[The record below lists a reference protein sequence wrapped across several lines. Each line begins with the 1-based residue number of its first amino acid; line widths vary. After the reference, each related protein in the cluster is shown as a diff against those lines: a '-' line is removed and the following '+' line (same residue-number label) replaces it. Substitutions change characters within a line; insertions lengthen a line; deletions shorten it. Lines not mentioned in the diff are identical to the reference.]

1 MEEDTPQVTQ
11 APQWLLDLLGKQS
24 SQIAMLAD
32 KLDNLA
38 SQQNSPGLL
47 TPNTLSGNTS
57 PQLPADLTTLVRRPK
72 AVLPDVTKYDG
83 LDKALYPQFAGSLR
97 AKLEIDG
104 EAIGGERER
113 VWYGFGRLKGEGAG
127 RVFPWIE
134 HAQRT
139 NNLTV
144 TAFFQQMDTAFRDPR
159 TQEKALA
166 KINKTKQG
174 ATSYGEFLTEFDR
187 LLLEADG
194 WGWPDNVK
202 KGYLK
207 AAISTT
213 LLTAMVGTREAATY
227 EEYCSQLRMTSDQ
240 LDEVKEKK
248 GGFGRKWNNRTDAPT
263 RTRSPAHDAMDWE
276 PTTSASAART
286 GPREPR
292 WASDEEIDRR
302 RQEGL
307 CLRCGDAS
315 HMVRGCKAK
324 LTTKAGSRTKLIR
337 AAPVEKKTKKGKA
350 SARPEKKE
358 RTEDNSDNDEVVTSS
373 DESSGK
379 E

>member
-1 MEEDTPQVTQ
+1 MEEDTPQQLQ
-11 APQWLLDLLGKQS
+11 APQWLLDLLGQQTK
-24 SQIAMLAD
+24 QIAALAD
-32 KLDNLA
+32 KLDSLTP
-38 SQQNSPGLL
+38 QQYSPGLL

-57 PQLPADLTTLVRRPK
+57 PQLPADPTMLVRRPK

-113 VWYGFGRLKGEGAG
+113 VWYGFGRLKGEGAS

-144 TAFFQQMDTAFRDPR
+144 TALFQQMDTAFRDPR

-213 LLTAMVGTREAATY
+213 LLTAMVGTREAVTY
-227 EEYCSQLRMTSDQ
+227 DEYCSQLRMTSDQ

-248 GGFGRKWNNRTDAPT
+248 NGFGRKWNSRTDVPT
-263 RTRSPAHDAMDWE
+263 RTKSPARDTMDWE
-276 PTTSASAART
+276 PTTSASAAHT

-292 WASDEEIDRR
+292 WASDEEIERR

-324 LTTKAGSRTKLIR
+324 LTIKAKPRTKPIR
-337 AAPVEKKTKKGKA
+337 AAPVEKKMKKGKP
-350 SARPEKKE
+350 RLEKKK
-358 RTEDNSDNDEVVTSS
+358 RTEDEGSDDEDTTSS

>member
-1 MEEDTPQVTQ
+1 MMEEDTPQEPQ
-11 APQWLLDLLGKQS
+11 APSWLLDLLSKQS
-24 SQIAMLAD
+24 DQIASLAD
-32 KLDNLA
+32 KLDHFT
-38 SQQNSPGLL
+38 SRQSSPSLL
-47 TPNTLSGNTS
+47 TPAPPSVDTS
-57 PQLPADLTTLVRRPK
+57 PQPSPAQMVPVRRPK

-113 VWYGFGRLKGEGAG
+113 VWYGFGRLKGEGAS

-139 NNLTV
+139 NNLTI
-144 TAFFQQMDTAFRDPR
+144 AALFQQMDTAFRDPR

-194 WGWPDNVK
+194 WGWPNNVK

-207 AAISTT
+207 AAISTS

-248 GGFGRKWNNRTDAPT
+248 SGFGRKWNNRMDAPT
-263 RTRSPAHDAMDWE
+263 RASSPARDTMDWE
-276 PTTSASAART
+276 PTTSASATRARSK
-286 GPREPR
+286 EPR
-292 WASDEEIDRR
+292 WASNDEIDRR

-307 CLRCGDAS
+307 CLRCGNEG
-315 HMVRGCKAK
+315 HRVRQCRTK
-324 LTTKAGSRTKLIR
+324 LMTKKESRTKLSR
-337 AAPVEKKTKKGKA
+337 TAMAGKKTEMK
-350 SARPEKKE
+350 SRARVEERDKE
-358 RTEDNSDNDEVVTSS
+358 DEVSS